1 MSSRAEQLRD
11 LLFSLTTR
19 VREIRALSLVDR
31 DGLPLVSTLS
41 SGRLDDSLAAFGGG
55 LTVQLARAQSDFAMG
70 TLYLSHIVGRDRQL
84 FVIPVHE
91 DSTTLVALVEAHAT
105 PATITMHLLALVR
118 ELLPLM
124 GEPASNPE
132 AAANGEDKDD
142 PSP

>member
-1 MSSRAEQLRD
+1 VSSRAEQLRD

-31 DGLPLVSTLS
+31 DGLPLVSTLA

-70 TLYLSHIVGRDRQL
+70 PLYLSHIVGRDRQL
-84 FVIPVHE
+84 FVIPVQE
-91 DSTTLVALVEAHAT
+91 DSITLVALVEAHAT
-105 PATITMHLLALVR
+105 PATITMHLLALAR

-124 GEPASNPE
+124 AEPASDPGV
-132 AAANGEDKDD
+132 AANGEDEDE